1 MEVGRIGRAPQ
12 IVGDSANTDSE
23 LAGVALL
30 LEVPH
35 KTGQREWGAV
45 NPNRRLNS

>member
-45 NPNRRLNS
+45 NPNRRMNS